1 MKKLLTLA
9 LALAMVLT
17 CVPAFAEVTTNKAG
31 EFPITSEKVTFDVW
45 IEGGSDT
52 DWTNNGW
59 LKETEEITNIAINVI
74 PSSSADA
81 VTKRNLLLASGE
93 YPDMFL
99 TDWPAVFTQADV
111 MQFGVKEEIL
121 VPITPFLEEYGK
133 EINEIFEYNPTF
145 KLTSTAPNGEIYGV
159 ARFSEC
165 FHCSAYPK
173 MYMRQDWLDKL
184 GLKMPTTTEEL
195 REVLK
200 AFVTQD
206 PNGNGEADE
215 IGLTGATTWNT
226 MLEYCLIGWS
236 FQNVKPDFW
245 LYLDE
250 AGEVAFAPAT
260 EAYRE
265 GLRYVKSLYDEGLID
280 PAAFSQKDDQMAQTI
295 RQDPKI
301 VGAYVCD
308 HVGMGASNAD
318 YEESKNYQIVLPV
331 AGPSGFQRQPQN
343 ANEGEVQGFH
353 GVITDACEYP
363 EAAFRWLDY
372 QLSEESMVKKGW
384 GKEGVG
390 WEVAPEGT
398 LDLFGNPAKYVRLP
412 TDETAN
418 PEAYKANS
426 EYSFG
431 IGPQADLADR
441 RLSQLPMV
449 DDVYLTENYEQRIT
463 LDTVPLVDFIDPVRL
478 PSTLFVAEEDS
489 DKFNEIKTNLKDFV
503 RKTCVQFIIGERDIE
518 NGWDA
523 YLSELKNFEMERYVE
538 IYSNAYK
545 AAAQTPAPAAE

>member
-1 MKKLLTLA
+1 MKRFVTLMIVF
-9 LALAMVLT
+9 AMLFAA
-17 CVPAFAEVTTNKAG
+17 VPAFADVTTSKAG

-52 DWTNNGW
+52 DWSNNGW
-59 LKETEEITNIAINVI
+59 LKETEDITNIAINVI

-81 VTKRNLLLASGE
+81 LNKRNLLLASGD

-99 TDWPAVFTQADV
+99 TDWNAIFTKADV

-121 VPITPFLEEYGK
+121 VPITPYLEEYGK
-133 EINEIFEYNPTF
+133 EINYIFDYNPIF

-165 FHCSAYPK
+165 YHCSAYPK

-184 GLKMPTTTEEL
+184 NLQMPTTTEEL
-195 REVLK
+195 REVLR
-200 AFVTQD
+200 AFVTGD
-206 PNGNGEADE
+206 PNGNGENDE

-226 MLEYCLIGWS
+226 MVEYCLLGWS
-236 FQNVKPDFW
+236 FQNIKPDFW
-245 LYLDE
+245 LYLTD
-250 AGEVAFAPAT
+250 AGEVDFAART

-265 GLRYVKSLYDEGLID
+265 GLRYIKSLYDEGLID
-280 PAAFSQKDDQMAQTI
+280 PAAFSQKDDQMAQTV

-308 HVGMGASNAD
+308 HVGMGVSNAD
-318 YEESKNYQIVLPV
+318 YDEYKTYQIVKPV
-331 AGPSGFQRQPQN
+331 EGPSGMRAQPQN

-372 QLSEESMVKKGW
+372 QLSAESHIKKSW

-398 LDLFGNPAKYVRLP
+398 KDLFGNPAKWVRLP

-418 PEAYKANS
+418 PEAYAENKA
-426 EYSFG
+426 YMFG
-431 IGPQADLADR
+431 IGPTADLAAR
-441 RLSQLPMV
+441 RLAQLPEV
-449 DDVYLTENYEQRIT
+449 DDIYLTENYEQRIT
-463 LDTVPLVDFIDPVRL
+463 LDTNQVVEFINPVRL
-478 PSTLFVAEEDS
+478 PSTLFVAEQDS
-489 DKFNEIKTNLKDFV
+489 DEFNEIKTNLKDFV

-523 YLSELKNFEMERYVE
+523 YLDELNNFKVDRYVE
-538 IYSNAYK
+538 IYSAAYK
-545 AAAQTPAPAAE
+545 ASQGAE

>member
-1 MKKLLTLA
+1 MKRFVTLMIVF
-9 LALAMVLT
+9 AMLFAA
-17 CVPAFAEVTTNKAG
+17 VPAFADVTTSKAG

-52 DWTNNGW
+52 DWSNNGW

-81 VTKRNLLLASGE
+81 LNKRNLLLASGD

-99 TDWPAVFTQADV
+99 TGWTAIFSQADV

-121 VPITPFLEEYGK
+121 VPITPYLEEYGK
-133 EINEIFEYNPTF
+133 EINYVFDYNPIF

-165 FHCSAYPK
+165 YHCSAYPK

-184 GLKMPTTTEEL
+184 NLQMPTTTEEL

-200 AFVTQD
+200 AFVTGD

-226 MLEYCLIGWS
+226 MLEYCLLGWS
-236 FQNVKPDFW
+236 FQNIKPDFW
-245 LYLDE
+245 LYLTD
-250 AGEVAFAPAT
+250 AGEVDFAART

-265 GLRYVKSLYDEGLID
+265 GLRYIKSLYDEGLID
-280 PAAFSQKDDQMAQTI
+280 PAAFSQKDDQMAQTV

-308 HVGMGASNAD
+308 HVAMGVSNTD
-318 YEESKNYQIVLPV
+318 YDEYKTYQIVKPV
-331 AGPSGFQRQPQN
+331 EGPSGMRAQPQN

-353 GVITDACEYP
+353 GVITDVCEYP

-398 LDLFGNPAKYVRLP
+398 KDLFGNPAKWVRLP

-418 PEAYKANS
+418 PEAYAENKA
-426 EYSFG
+426 YMFD
-431 IGPQADLADR
+431 IGPQADLAAR
-441 RLSQLPMV
+441 RLAQLPAV
-449 DDVYLTENYEQRIT
+449 DDIYLTENYEQRIT
-463 LDTVPLVDFIDPVRL
+463 LDTNQVVEFINPVRL
-478 PSTLFVAEEDS
+478 PSTLFVAEQDS
-489 DKFNEIKTNLKDFV
+489 DEFNEIKTNLKDFV

-523 YLSELKNFEMERYVE
+523 YLDELNNFKVDRYVE
-538 IYSNAYK
+538 IYSAAYK
-545 AAAQTPAPAAE
+545 ASQSAE

>member
-1 MKKLLTLA
+1 MKRFVTLMIVF
-9 LALAMVLT
+9 AMLFAA
-17 CVPAFAEVTTNKAG
+17 VPAFADVTTSKAG

-52 DWTNNGW
+52 DWSNNGW

-81 VTKRNLLLASGE
+81 LNKRNLLLASGD

-99 TDWPAVFTQADV
+99 TDWTAIFSQADV

-121 VPITPFLEEYGK
+121 VPITPYLEEYGK
-133 EINEIFEYNPTF
+133 EINYVFDYNPIF

-165 FHCSAYPK
+165 YHCSAYPK

-184 GLKMPTTTEEL
+184 NLQMPTTTEEL

-200 AFVTQD
+200 AFVTGD

-226 MLEYCLIGWS
+226 MVEYCLLGWS
-236 FQNVKPDFW
+236 FQNIKPDFW
-245 LYLDE
+245 LYLTD
-250 AGEVAFAPAT
+250 AGEVDFAART

-265 GLRYVKSLYDEGLID
+265 GLRYIKSLYDEGLID
-280 PAAFSQKDDQMAQTI
+280 PAAFSQKDDQMAQTV

-308 HVGMGASNAD
+308 HVAMGVSNAD
-318 YEESKNYQIVLPV
+318 YDEYKTYQIVKPV
-331 AGPSGFQRQPQN
+331 EGPSGMRAQPQN

-353 GVITDACEYP
+353 GVITDVCEYP

-390 WEVAPEGT
+390 WKVAPEGT
-398 LDLFGNPAKYVRLP
+398 KDLFGNPAKWVRLP

-418 PEAYKANS
+418 PEAYAENKA
-426 EYSFG
+426 YMFG
-431 IGPQADLADR
+431 IGPTADLAAR
-441 RLSQLPMV
+441 RLAQLPAV
-449 DDVYLTENYEQRIT
+449 DDIYLTENYEQRIT
-463 LDTVPLVDFIDPVRL
+463 LDTNQVVEFINPVRL
-478 PSTLFVAEEDS
+478 PSTLFVAEQDS
-489 DKFNEIKTNLKDFV
+489 DEFNEIKTNLKDFV

-523 YLSELKNFEMERYVE
+523 YLDELNNFKVDRYVE
-538 IYSNAYK
+538 IYSAAYK
-545 AAAQTPAPAAE
+545 ASQGAE

>member
-1 MKKLLTLA
+1 MKRFVTLMIVF
-9 LALAMVLT
+9 AMLFT
-17 CVPAFAEVTTNKAG
+17 AVPAFADVTTSKAG

-52 DWTNNGW
+52 DWSNNGW

-81 VTKRNLLLASGE
+81 LNKRNLLLASGD

-99 TDWPAVFTQADV
+99 TDWTAIFSQADV

-121 VPITPFLEEYGK
+121 VPITPYLEEYGK
-133 EINEIFEYNPTF
+133 EINYIFDYNPIF

-165 FHCSAYPK
+165 YHCSAYPK

-184 GLKMPTTTEEL
+184 NLQMPTTTEEL

-200 AFVTQD
+200 AFVTGD

-226 MLEYCLIGWS
+226 MLEYCLLGWS
-236 FQNVKPDFW
+236 FQNIKPDFW
-245 LYLDE
+245 LYLTD
-250 AGEVAFAPAT
+250 AGEVDFAART

-265 GLRYVKSLYDEGLID
+265 GLRYIKPLYDEGLID
-280 PAAFSQKDDQMAQTI
+280 PAAFSQKDDQMAQTV

-308 HVGMGASNAD
+308 HVAMGVSNAD
-318 YEESKNYQIVLPV
+318 YDEYKTYQIVKPV
-331 AGPSGFQRQPQN
+331 EGPSGMRAQPQN

-390 WEVAPEGT
+390 WEIAPEGT
-398 LDLFGNPAKYVRLP
+398 KDLFGNPAKWVRLP

-418 PEAYKANS
+418 PEAYAENKA
-426 EYSFG
+426 YMFG
-431 IGPQADLADR
+431 IGPQADLAAR
-441 RLSQLPMV
+441 RLAQLPEV
-449 DDVYLTENYEQRIT
+449 DDIYLTENYEQRIT
-463 LDTVPLVDFIDPVRL
+463 LDTNQVVEFINPVRL
-478 PSTLFVAEEDS
+478 PSTLFVAEQDS
-489 DKFNEIKTNLKDFV
+489 DEFNEIKTNLKDFV

-523 YLSELKNFEMERYVE
+523 YLDELNNFKVDRYVE
-538 IYSNAYK
+538 IYSAAYK
-545 AAAQTPAPAAE
+545 ASQGAE

>member
-1 MKKLLTLA
+1 MKRFVTLMIVF
-9 LALAMVLT
+9 AMLFAA
-17 CVPAFAEVTTNKAG
+17 VPAFADVTTSKAG

-52 DWTNNGW
+52 DWSNNGW

-81 VTKRNLLLASGE
+81 LNKRNLLLASGD

-99 TDWPAVFTQADV
+99 TDWTAIFSQADV

-121 VPITPFLEEYGK
+121 VPITPYLEEYGK
-133 EINEIFEYNPTF
+133 EINYIFDYNPLF

-165 FHCSAYPK
+165 YHCSAYPK

-184 GLKMPTTTEEL
+184 NLQMPTTTEEL

-200 AFVTQD
+200 AFVTGD

-226 MLEYCLIGWS
+226 MLEYCLLGWS
-236 FQNVKPDFW
+236 FQNIKPDFW
-245 LYLDE
+245 LYLTD
-250 AGEVAFAPAT
+250 AGEVDFAART

-265 GLRYVKSLYDEGLID
+265 GLRYIKSLYDEGLID
-280 PAAFSQKDDQMAQTI
+280 PAAFSQKDDQMAQTV

-308 HVGMGASNAD
+308 HVAMGVSNAD
-318 YEESKNYQIVLPV
+318 YDEYKTYQIVKPIE
-331 AGPSGFQRQPQN
+331 GPSGMRAQPQN
-343 ANEGEVQGFH
+343 ANEGEVRGFH

-390 WEVAPEGT
+390 WEIAPEGT
-398 LDLFGNPAKYVRLP
+398 KDLFGNPAKWVRLP

-418 PEAYKANS
+418 PEAYAENKA
-426 EYSFG
+426 YMFG
-431 IGPQADLADR
+431 IGPQADLAAR
-441 RLSQLPMV
+441 RLAQLPEV
-449 DDVYLTENYEQRIT
+449 DDIYLKENYEQRIT
-463 LDTVPLVDFIDPVRL
+463 LDTNQVVEFINPVRL
-478 PSTLFVAEEDS
+478 PSSLFVAEQDS
-489 DKFNEIKTNLKDFV
+489 DEFNEIKTNLKDFV

-523 YLSELKNFEMERYVE
+523 YLDELNNFKVDRYVE
-538 IYSNAYK
+538 IYSAAYK
-545 AAAQTPAPAAE
+545 ASQGAE

>member
-1 MKKLLTLA
+1 MKRFVTLMIVF
-9 LALAMVLT
+9 AMLFAA
-17 CVPAFAEVTTNKAG
+17 VPAFADVTTSKAG

-52 DWTNNGW
+52 DWSNNGW
-59 LKETEEITNIAINVI
+59 LKETEDITNIAINVI

-81 VTKRNLLLASGE
+81 LNKRNLLLASGD

-99 TDWPAVFTQADV
+99 TDWTAIFSQADV

-121 VPITPFLEEYGK
+121 VPITPYLEEYGK
-133 EINEIFEYNPTF
+133 EINDIFDYNPIF

-165 FHCSAYPK
+165 YHCSAYPK

-184 GLKMPTTTEEL
+184 NLQMPTTTEEL

-200 AFVTQD
+200 AFVTGD

-226 MLEYCLIGWS
+226 MLEYCLLGWS
-236 FQNVKPDFW
+236 FQNIKPDFW
-245 LYLDE
+245 LYLTD
-250 AGEVAFAPAT
+250 AGEVDFAART

-265 GLRYVKSLYDEGLID
+265 GLRYIKSLYDEGLID
-280 PAAFSQKDDQMAQTI
+280 PAAFSQKDDQMAQTV

-308 HVGMGASNAD
+308 HVAMGVSNAD
-318 YEESKNYQIVLPV
+318 YDEYKTYQIVKPV
-331 AGPSGFQRQPQN
+331 EGPSGMRAQPQN

-398 LDLFGNPAKYVRLP
+398 KDLFGNPAKWVRLP

-418 PEAYKANS
+418 PEAYAENKA
-426 EYSFG
+426 YMFG
-431 IGPQADLADR
+431 IGPTADLAAR
-441 RLSQLPMV
+441 RLAQLPEV
-449 DDVYLTENYEQRIT
+449 DDIYLTENYEQRIT
-463 LDTVPLVDFIDPVRL
+463 LDTNQVVEFINPVRL
-478 PSTLFVAEEDS
+478 PSTLFVAEQDS
-489 DKFNEIKTNLKDFV
+489 DEFNEIKTNLKDFV

-523 YLSELKNFEMERYVE
+523 YLDELNNFKVDRYVE
-538 IYSNAYK
+538 IYSAAYK
-545 AAAQTPAPAAE
+545 ASQGAE

>member
-1 MKKLLTLA
+1 MKRFVTLMIVF
-9 LALAMVLT
+9 AMLFVA
-17 CVPAFAEVTTNKAG
+17 VPAFADVTTSKAG

-52 DWTNNGW
+52 DWSNNGW
-59 LKETEEITNIAINVI
+59 LKETEDITNIAINVI

-81 VTKRNLLLASGE
+81 LNKRNLLLASGD

-99 TDWPAVFTQADV
+99 TDWTAIFSQADV

-121 VPITPFLEEYGK
+121 VPITPYLEEYGK
-133 EINEIFEYNPTF
+133 EINYIFDYNPIF

-165 FHCSAYPK
+165 YHCSAYPK

-184 GLKMPTTTEEL
+184 NLQMPTTTEEL

-200 AFVTQD
+200 AFVTGD

-226 MLEYCLIGWS
+226 MLEYCLLGWS
-236 FQNVKPDFW
+236 FQNIKPDFW
-245 LYLDE
+245 LYLTD
-250 AGEVAFAPAT
+250 AGEVDFAART

-265 GLRYVKSLYDEGLID
+265 GLRYIKSLYDEGLID
-280 PAAFSQKDDQMAQTI
+280 PAAFSQKDDQMAQTV

-308 HVGMGASNAD
+308 HVAMGVSNAD
-318 YEESKNYQIVLPV
+318 YDEYKTYQIVKPV
-331 AGPSGFQRQPQN
+331 EGPSGMRAQPQN

-398 LDLFGNPAKYVRLP
+398 KDLFGNPAKWVRLP

-418 PEAYKANS
+418 PEAYAENKA
-426 EYSFG
+426 YMFG
-431 IGPQADLADR
+431 IGPQADLAAR
-441 RLSQLPMV
+441 RLAQLPEV
-449 DDVYLTENYEQRIT
+449 DDIYLTENYEQRIT
-463 LDTVPLVDFIDPVRL
+463 LDTNQVVEFINPVRL
-478 PSTLFVAEEDS
+478 PSTLFVAEQDS
-489 DKFNEIKTNLKDFV
+489 DEFNEIKTNLKDFV

-523 YLSELKNFEMERYVE
+523 YLDELNNFKVDRYVE
-538 IYSNAYK
+538 IYSAAYK
-545 AAAQTPAPAAE
+545 ASQGAE

>member
-1 MKKLLTLA
+1 MKRFVTLMIVF
-9 LALAMVLT
+9 AMLFAA
-17 CVPAFAEVTTNKAG
+17 VPAFADVTTSKAG

-52 DWTNNGW
+52 DWSNNGW

-81 VTKRNLLLASGE
+81 LNKRNLLLASGD

-99 TDWPAVFTQADV
+99 TDWTAIFSQADV

-121 VPITPFLEEYGK
+121 VPITPYLEEYGK
-133 EINEIFEYNPTF
+133 EINYIFDYNPIF

-165 FHCSAYPK
+165 YHCSAYPK

-184 GLKMPTTTEEL
+184 NLQMPTTTEEL

-200 AFVTQD
+200 AFVTGD

-226 MLEYCLIGWS
+226 MLEYCLLGWS
-236 FQNVKPDFW
+236 FQNIKPDFW
-245 LYLDE
+245 LYLTD
-250 AGEVAFAPAT
+250 AGEVDFAART

-265 GLRYVKSLYDEGLID
+265 GLRYIKSLYDEGLID
-280 PAAFSQKDDQMAQTI
+280 PAAFSQKDDQMAQTV

-308 HVGMGASNAD
+308 HVAMGVSNTD
-318 YEESKNYQIVLPV
+318 YDEYKTYQIVKPV
-331 AGPSGFQRQPQN
+331 EGPSGMRAQPQN

-353 GVITDACEYP
+353 GVITDVCEYP

-398 LDLFGNPAKYVRLP
+398 KDLFGNPAKWVRLP

-418 PEAYKANS
+418 PEAYAENKA
-426 EYSFG
+426 YMFD
-431 IGPQADLADR
+431 IGPQADLAAR
-441 RLSQLPMV
+441 RLAQLPAV
-449 DDVYLTENYEQRIT
+449 DDIYLTENYEQRIT
-463 LDTVPLVDFIDPVRL
+463 LDTNQVVEFINPVRL
-478 PSTLFVAEEDS
+478 PSTLFVAEQDS
-489 DKFNEIKTNLKDFV
+489 DEFNEIKTNLKDFV

-523 YLSELKNFEMERYVE
+523 YLDELNNFKVDRYVE
-538 IYSNAYK
+538 IYSAAYK
-545 AAAQTPAPAAE
+545 ASQSAE

>member
-1 MKKLLTLA
+1 MKRFVTLMIVF
-9 LALAMVLT
+9 AMLFAAM
-17 CVPAFAEVTTNKAG
+17 PAFADVTTSKAG

-52 DWTNNGW
+52 DWSNNGW

-81 VTKRNLLLASGE
+81 LNKRNLLLASGD

-99 TDWPAVFTQADV
+99 TDWTAIFSQADV

-121 VPITPFLEEYGK
+121 VPITPYLEEYGK
-133 EINEIFEYNPTF
+133 EINYVFDYNPIF

-165 FHCSAYPK
+165 YHCSAYPK

-184 GLKMPTTTEEL
+184 NLQMPTTTEEL

-200 AFVTQD
+200 AFVTGD

-226 MLEYCLIGWS
+226 MVEYCLLGWS
-236 FQNVKPDFW
+236 FQNIKPDFW
-245 LYLDE
+245 LYLTD
-250 AGEVAFAPAT
+250 AGEVDFAART

-265 GLRYVKSLYDEGLID
+265 GLRYIKSLYDEGLID
-280 PAAFSQKDDQMAQTI
+280 PAAFSQKDDQMAQTV

-308 HVGMGASNAD
+308 HLAMGVSNAD
-318 YEESKNYQIVLPV
+318 YDECKTYQIVKPV
-331 AGPSGFQRQPQN
+331 EGPSGMRAQPQN

-353 GVITDACEYP
+353 GVITDVCEYP

-398 LDLFGNPAKYVRLP
+398 KDLFGNPAKWVRLP

-418 PEAYKANS
+418 PEAYAENKA
-426 EYSFG
+426 YMFG
-431 IGPQADLADR
+431 IGPQADLAAR
-441 RLSQLPMV
+441 RLAQLP
-449 DDVYLTENYEQRIT
+449 
-463 LDTVPLVDFIDPVRL
+463 
-478 PSTLFVAEEDS
+478 
-489 DKFNEIKTNLKDFV
+489 
-503 RKTCVQFIIGERDIE
+503 
-518 NGWDA
+518 
-523 YLSELKNFEMERYVE
+523 
-538 IYSNAYK
+538 
-545 AAAQTPAPAAE
+545 

>member
-1 MKKLLTLA
+1 MKRFVTLMIVF
-9 LALAMVLT
+9 AMLFAA
-17 CVPAFAEVTTNKAG
+17 VPAFADVTTSKAG

-52 DWTNNGW
+52 DWSNNGW

-81 VTKRNLLLASGE
+81 LNKRNLLLASGD

-99 TDWPAVFTQADV
+99 TDWTAIFSQADV

-121 VPITPFLEEYGK
+121 VPITPYLEEYGK
-133 EINEIFEYNPTF
+133 EINYIFDYNPIF

-165 FHCSAYPK
+165 YHCSAYPK

-184 GLKMPTTTEEL
+184 NLQMPTTTEEL

-200 AFVTQD
+200 AFVTGD
-206 PNGNGEADE
+206 PNGNGENDE

-226 MLEYCLIGWS
+226 MLEYCLLGWS
-236 FQNVKPDFW
+236 FQNIKPDFW
-245 LYLDE
+245 LYLTD
-250 AGEVAFAPAT
+250 AGEVDFAART

-265 GLRYVKSLYDEGLID
+265 GLRYIKSLYDEGLID
-280 PAAFSQKDDQMAQTI
+280 PAAFSQKDDQMAQTV

-308 HVGMGASNAD
+308 HVAMGVSNTD
-318 YEESKNYQIVLPV
+318 YDEYKTYQIVKPV
-331 AGPSGFQRQPQN
+331 EGPSGMRAQPQN

-353 GVITDACEYP
+353 GVITDVCEYP

-398 LDLFGNPAKYVRLP
+398 KDLFGNPAKWVRLP

-418 PEAYKANS
+418 PEAYAENKA
-426 EYSFG
+426 YMFD
-431 IGPQADLADR
+431 IGPQADLAAR
-441 RLSQLPMV
+441 RLAQLPAV
-449 DDVYLTENYEQRIT
+449 DDIYLTENYEQRIT
-463 LDTVPLVDFIDPVRL
+463 LDTNQVVEFINPVRL
-478 PSTLFVAEEDS
+478 PSTLFVAEQDS
-489 DKFNEIKTNLKDFV
+489 DEFNEIKTNLKDFV

-523 YLSELKNFEMERYVE
+523 YLDELNNFKVDRYVE
-538 IYSNAYK
+538 IYSAAYK
-545 AAAQTPAPAAE
+545 ASQSAE

>member
-1 MKKLLTLA
+1 MKKLVTMMLA
-9 LALAMVLT
+9 VVMLFSAI
-17 CVPAFAEVTTNKAG
+17 PAFAEVTTSKAG
-31 EFPITSEKVTFDVW
+31 EYPITSEKVTFDVW
-45 IEGGSDT
+45 IEGGSDK
-52 DWTNNGW
+52 DWSDNGW
-59 LKETEEITNIAINVI
+59 LKETEELTNIAINVI

-81 VTKRNLLLASGE
+81 LNKRNLLLASGD

-99 TDWPAVFTQADV
+99 TDWNAIFTQADV

-121 VPITPFLEEYGK
+121 VPITPFLAEYGK
-133 EINEIFEYNPTF
+133 EINDIFEYNPTF

-165 FHCSAYPK
+165 YHCSAYPK
-173 MYMRQDWLDKL
+173 MYMRQDWLDAL
-184 GLKMPTTTEEL
+184 NLEMPTTTEEL
-195 REVLK
+195 RNVLK
-200 AFVTQD
+200 AFVTGD

-226 MLEYCLIGWS
+226 MVEYCLIGWS
-236 FQNVKPDFW
+236 FQNIKPDFW
-245 LYLDE
+245 LYLND
-250 AGEVAFAPAT
+250 AGEVDFAART

-265 GLRYVKSLYDEGLID
+265 GLRFVKSLYDEGLID
-280 PAAFSQKDDQMAQTI
+280 PAAFSQKDDQMAQTV

-308 HVGMGASNAD
+308 HVGMGVSNAD
-318 YEESKNYQIVLPV
+318 YDEYKTYQIVKPV
-331 AGPSGFQRQPQN
+331 EGPSGMRAQPQN

-398 LDLFGNPAKYVRLP
+398 KDLFGNPAKWVRLP

-418 PEAYKANS
+418 PEAYAENS
-426 EYSFG
+426 AYTFG
-431 IGPQADLADR
+431 VGPQADLAAR
-441 RLSQLPMV
+441 RLAQLPEV

-463 LDTVPLVDFIDPVRL
+463 LDTNQVVEFINPVRL
-478 PSTLFVAEEDS
+478 PATLFVAEQDS
-489 DKFNEIKTNLKDFV
+489 DEFNEIKTNLKDFV

-523 YLSELKNFEMERYVE
+523 YLDELNNFKVDRYVE
-538 IYSNAYK
+538 IYSAAYK
-545 AAAQTPAPAAE
+545 ASQTAE